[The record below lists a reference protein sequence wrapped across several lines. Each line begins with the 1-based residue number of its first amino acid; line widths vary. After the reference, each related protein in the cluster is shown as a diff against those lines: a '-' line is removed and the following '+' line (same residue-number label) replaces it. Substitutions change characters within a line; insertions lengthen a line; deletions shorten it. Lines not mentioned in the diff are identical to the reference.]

1 MGEID
6 ADVQLEQIALNEKF
20 LDSMSTEFFIATYF
34 GDVTDETT
42 RTLVTEVIPLPP
54 NPNRN
59 EKARVVH
66 VFSGTIS
73 GKSCYLRRSK
83 CEPPLLR
90 FNLKYGQIIQMN
102 MSISKNANFI
112 KKMSMETRRVS
123 K

>member
-73 GKSCYLRRSK
+73 GKSCYLTRNK
-83 CEPPLLR
+83 CDQPC
-90 FNLKYGQIIQMN
+90 
-102 MSISKNANFI
+102 
-112 KKMSMETRRVS
+112 
-123 K
+123 

>member
-20 LDSMSTEFFIATYF
+20 LDSLSTEFFIATYF
-34 GDVTDETT
+34 GDVTDVTT

-73 GKSCYLRRSK
+73 GKSGHLRRSK

-123 K
+123 